1 MQPHHRRPPELR
13 IFCIDHPRT
22 VQKTRPTD
30 FNIQALNS
38 KIHYRCRYVEVCKC
52 VTKIMFQHVCF
63 NNPCT
68 KHAKKQQNEQL
79 FGGALRKWHPWFFF
93 SPIMA
98 MAKMAP
104 PPTGGPYWPWPW
116 IHGHGQYG
124 PPVGGGAIL
133 AMAMMGEKKNQ
144 GCHFLNAPPNNCSF
158 CCFFAC
164 FVQGLLKQ
172 TCWNMIFVTHLH
184 TSTYLHL

>member
-79 FGGALRKWHPWFFF
+79 FGGVLRKWHPWFFC

-116 IHGHGQYG
+116 C
-124 PPVGGGAIL
+124 
-133 AMAMMGEKKNQ
+133 EKKKIKGAYPAKQLMSDFASGRTTTTTTNFCTLAPLQ
-144 GCHFLNAPPNNCSF
+144 WKMAEVVDFRIKRLYVDFLWSKLN
-158 CCFFAC
+158 
-164 FVQGLLKQ
+164 L
-172 TCWNMIFVTHLH
+172 
-184 TSTYLHL
+184 